1 MNIAVLFGGISTE
14 RNVSIAGGR
23 AVVEA
28 LRSKGHNVV
37 PIDPALGSDW
47 KRSEEILQG
56 GEGAVSLEEL
66 AKFNSRNIIESIN
79 SEAFDDI
86 DIAFIVLHGK
96 WGEDGRVQSLLELRG
111 IPYTG
116 SKVKGSAIA
125 IDKNS
130 SKMIFLAANIPTP
143 AWYIVRKKDYDNYEL
158 FEEIR
163 SELGN
168 HLVIKPNDQ
177 GSTIGISV
185 IDSGNLDDIHEGVK
199 KAAEY
204 SDLVIVEQFI
214 DGKEI
219 TVGVIGEETL
229 PVIEIVPEDGF
240 YDYEHKY
247 MQGKTRYDCPAE
259 ISEDIAEF
267 SQSLAHTA
275 YMALGCSG
283 FARADF
289 RLNEDGQPLLLEMN
303 TVPGFT
309 ATSLVPMAAKESG
322 IDFPELCERIIEIE
336 LENHR

>member
-28 LRSKGHNVV
+28 LRSKGHNVIPV
-37 PIDPALGSDW
+37 DPALGADW
-47 KRSEEILQG
+47 KNSEEVLNG
-56 GEGAVSLEEL
+56 GNGVPSLDEL
-66 AKFNSRNIIESIN
+66 SKMCSRNIIDCIN
-79 SEAFDDI
+79 SDAFDNVDVT
-86 DIAFIVLHGK
+86 FIVLHGK

-143 AWYIVRKKDYDNYEL
+143 PWYVVRKKDYENYEL

-163 SELGN
+163 GELGN

-177 GSTIGISV
+177 GSTIGITIV
-185 IDSGNLDDIHEGVK
+185 ESGNLDEIHDGIL
-199 KAAEY
+199 AASEY
-204 SDLVIVEQFI
+204 SDLVLIEKFI
-214 DGKEI
+214 EGQEI
-219 TVGVIGEETL
+219 TVGIIGEDAL
-229 PVIEIVPEDGF
+229 PVIEIVPEDGY

-247 MQGKTRYDCPAE
+247 TKGKTRYDCPAD

-267 SQSLAHTA
+267 TQSMAHTA

-289 RLNEDGQPLLLEMN
+289 RLDEDGQPFLLEMN
-303 TVPGFT
+303 TIPGFT
-309 ATSLVPMAAKESG
+309 ATSLVPMAAKEVE
-322 IDFPELCERIIEIE
+322 IEFPELCERIIEIA
-336 LENHR
+336 LE

>member
-28 LRSKGHNVV
+28 LRSKGHNVIPV
-37 PIDPALGSDW
+37 DPALGADW
-47 KRSEEILQG
+47 KNSEEVLNG
-56 GEGAVSLEEL
+56 GNGVPSLDEL
-66 AKFNSRNIIESIN
+66 SKMSSRNIIDCIN
-79 SEAFDDI
+79 SDAFDKVDV
-86 DIAFIVLHGK
+86 AFIVLHGK

-143 AWYIVRKKDYDNYEL
+143 PWYVVRPKDYENYEF

-163 SELGN
+163 GELGN
-168 HLVIKPNDQ
+168 HLAIKPNDQ
-177 GSTIGISV
+177 GSTIGITIV
-185 IDSGNLDDIHEGVK
+185 ESGNLDEIHDGILT
-199 KAAEY
+199 ASEY
-204 SDLVIVEQFI
+204 SDLVLIEKFI
-214 DGKEI
+214 EGQEI
-219 TVGVIGEETL
+219 TVGIIGEDAL
-229 PVIEIVPEDGF
+229 PVIEIVPEEGF

-247 MQGKTRYDCPAE
+247 TKGKTRYDCPAD

-267 SQSLAHTA
+267 TQSMAHTA

-289 RLNEDGQPLLLEMN
+289 RLDEDGQPFLLEMN
-303 TVPGFT
+303 TIPGFT
-309 ATSLVPMAAKESG
+309 ATSLVPMAAKEVE
-322 IDFPELCERIIEIE
+322 IEFPELCERIIEIA
-336 LENHR
+336 LE

>member
-28 LRSKGHNVV
+28 LRSKGHNVIPV
-37 PIDPALGSDW
+37 DPALGADW
-47 KRSEEILQG
+47 KRSEEVLNG
-56 GEGAVSLEEL
+56 GNGVPSLDEL
-66 AKFNSRNIIESIN
+66 SKMSSRNIIDCIN
-79 SEAFDDI
+79 SDAFDNVDV
-86 DIAFIVLHGK
+86 AFIVLHGK
-96 WGEDGRVQSLLELRG
+96 WGEDGRMQSLLELRG

-143 AWYIVRKKDYDNYEL
+143 PWYVVRPKDYENYEY

-163 SELGN
+163 GELGN

-177 GSTIGISV
+177 GSTIGITIV
-185 IDSGNLDDIHEGVK
+185 ESGNLDEIHDGILT
-199 KAAEY
+199 ASEY
-204 SDLVIVEQFI
+204 SDLVLIEKFI
-214 DGKEI
+214 EGQEI
-219 TVGVIGEETL
+219 TVGIIGEDTL
-229 PVIEIVPEDGF
+229 PVIEIVPEDGY

-247 MQGKTRYDCPAE
+247 TKGKTRYECPAD

-267 SQSLAHTA
+267 TQSMAHTA

-289 RLNEDGQPLLLEMN
+289 RLDEDGQPFLLEMN
-303 TVPGFT
+303 TIPGFT
-309 ATSLVPMAAKESG
+309 ATSLVPMAAKEVE
-322 IDFPELCERIIEIE
+322 IEFPELCERIIEIA
-336 LENHR
+336 LE